1 MIFSKNNLTT
11 LINYPDRYL
20 IEFHDILTYYLG
32 QILPMPLEPGNETI
46 DFIILDDE
54 DSLSENII
62 SSLKVASK
70 TEVHHQP
77 SLSKKEYSK
86 YFNQLLLTSLD
97 NLGKQ
102 SDANS
107 KQAFS
112 ILESF
117 DSKWF
122 LPNNI
127 IIIKKYPLLK
137 CWGLE
142 SRYFMNS
149 QTKSKVDKKSKS
161 KLNMLKSK
169 ITNILFPQYI
179 QSLCTI

>member
-1 MIFSKNNLTT
+1 MIFPRNNLTT
-11 LINYPDRYL
+11 LKNFPDRYL

-32 QILPMPLEPGNETI
+32 QILPMTLEPGNETI
-46 DFIILDDE
+46 DFILLDDE
-54 DSLSENII
+54 DSLSENKI
-62 SSLKVASK
+62 SSLNIASK

-86 YFNQLLLTSLD
+86 YFNQLLISSLD

-127 IIIKKYPLLK
+127 ILIKKYPLLK

-149 QTKSKVDKKSKS
+149 QTKSIVDKISKS

-169 ITNILFPQYI
+169 IIKILLNQ
-179 QSLCTI
+179 